1 MCAFSSAYMMKTAFA
16 GRLQRLATLLDNS
29 GRKQPT
35 RPQHSRRGLGRLE
48 MLHRVISNLPEP
60 RDLFRRTLTECFASN
75 PESTSR
81 IVLLMALYLDV
92 GPFSRDVIA
101 RTESMIAALEPAA
114 DLRVQRDPANAA

>member
-1 MCAFSSAYMMKTAFA
+1 
-16 GRLQRLATLLDNS
+16 
-29 GRKQPT
+29 
-35 RPQHSRRGLGRLE
+35 

-60 RDLFRRTLTECFASN
+60 RDLFRRTLSECFTNN

-92 GPFSRDVIA
+92 GVFSRDVIA

-114 DLRVQRDPANAA
+114 YQQAQSDSANAA